1 MKKLIT
7 QRTLENIAI
16 KIYKLHNR
24 GIIDK
29 KSRDIII
36 DLLDKAMEKNDGVV
50 SMDIPEQKTHK
61 KNK

>member
-7 QRTLENIAI
+7 QRTLEKIAI

-24 GIIDK
+24 GVLDK

-36 DLLDKAMEKNDGVV
+36 DLLDKAMKTEDGFTTVEL
-50 SMDIPEQKTHK
+50 PEPKHPK
-61 KNK
+61 KK

>member
-7 QRTLENIAI
+7 QRTLEKIAI

-24 GIIDK
+24 GVLDK

-36 DLLDKAMEKNDGVV
+36 DLLDKAMKIDDGFTTVELPEPKN
-50 SMDIPEQKTHK
+50 PK
-61 KNK
+61 KK